1 MASAA
6 LAVLALAGAAPQA
19 HALDPTPN
27 GVSNPVG
34 PGGNG
39 SSNPRGGGGGGGG
52 AGVTGGAGAPG
63 DSPAG
68 TSGGGGAGGLAPVG
82 ANPAGN
88 GDAGGDGEGG
98 GSGGGGGG
106 AAHGYFNSVS
116 PTGVLVGGIGGDG
129 GDGSAYDGFYG
140 TVAGGAGNGG
150 AGGFGASLTPGASP
164 IVISQQVR
172 GGNGGNGGDG
182 VVVIIPHPGEL
193 PTIIASG
200 GADGGAGGHGVFL
213 SGDNGTLII
222 QQSVTGGD
230 GGDGGD
236 GSYGGAGGLGG
247 AGLVISGDGWDVSI
261 AGGATVTGGDGG
273 QEGGG
278 RFTPGEEGIG
288 NVGILITGSNNQLSL
303 AGGAAGGNS
312 GGGLS
317 QAGAFLISGDSNTV
331 ILEAG
336 YSASGIVATGN
347 TNILALGGA
356 SDGIFDMTN
365 VGPVGATIAGFY
377 TMEKLGTSTWTLTG
391 TPAVDLSWT
400 IEDGTLSIASASS
413 LGLGSGTLTF
423 AGGTLQATQSL
434 SIGQAV
440 TLSAAGGSVDVL
452 PGQTLTLSGVVSG
465 AGGLTLTDS
474 GTLALNGANSFSGGV
489 NLTQGT
495 VRVGSSQALGTGTL
509 NMSGGTTLAF
519 GVNGLEI
526 GNDINV
532 GGMATIYVNAISGAL
547 ASPITGTGGVTLAG
561 DGTLYLTAAN
571 SFTGGTTIEQ
581 GTLYLGNGN
590 VAGSILGGVTNNGV
604 LVFNAPVDQSFAGV
618 ISGTGAVRVQ
628 GGATVT
634 LTASNSFSGGITIA
648 NGSTL
653 VIAAD
658 AALGGGAGGLTLES
672 GTLATTGSFAT
683 ARPVVL
689 DGTASGTL
697 TSTVLDVVAGT
708 TLTLTA
714 GMAEDSASA
723 LTKSG
728 RGTLVLAGTNGFSA
742 GLILGDGIV
751 EVAAD
756 SALGAVT
763 GGVTLAGGTLAMTA
777 SFQTERLFAVSPP
790 GGTLDVAAGQT
801 VTLDGAL
808 SGSGSLVKAGAGTLT
823 MTADSSFS
831 GPTTVLTG
839 TLGLYG
845 ASLAAS
851 PVTVAGGATLTGF
864 GSVNSIAVL
873 AGGTLAGG
881 WSGKDNP
888 QAIPLLAATAT
899 LDPAAISLLTLGSGA
914 NSGIVTVR
922 GDLAL
927 GGTLDVAGA
936 PPHGAGIYRA
946 FSYGGSLTGSV
957 TLGSTPVGYTTT
969 LDLSNDGQV
978 NLALRDA
985 SPFQFWTATGGALGG
1000 SGSWTATSDTWVEA
1014 AFGIENPWGGEFGIF
1029 MGTAGTVTLEGRASF
1044 EQLEFVSDGYVIAP
1058 ANAGSGLSVHDGSR
1072 IWVEGHDVTAT
1083 IGVAITGTGGLEK
1096 IGAGR
1101 LVLTGDNEFVG
1112 GLRVSG
1118 GMVEVARDAGLGVAG
1133 GTIELARGGL
1143 LAAGSF
1149 NTGRTIT
1156 LDGFGVLSALDGQT
1170 LGINGTIIGTGTL
1183 IKSGDGTV
1191 RLAGGNSFDGGTRI
1205 MAGRLVAA
1213 GGRALADGHGVEI
1226 DAPGTFALEASETI
1240 GSLAGE
1246 GSVELGAHTL
1256 TTGGDNQSTRFSGVI
1271 AGSGRLVKTGS
1282 GVMVLDGDNSFT
1294 GGTTIAGGQVTL
1306 GHGGTTGSL
1315 VGDVRNDG
1323 VLAVNRSDT
1332 LILDGTISGTGALVQ
1347 QGWGTL
1353 ILTGQNSYTGG
1364 TTITAGT
1371 LQIGNG
1377 GTQGWIVGPIVNDGA
1392 LVYDLSSFY
1401 VFPAALTGSGSV
1413 TLTGGGSVLYA
1424 GSSFAGPV
1432 FVQQASLELASG
1444 VTSGSSF
1451 TIGAGGLLSGTGT
1464 IAALTVN
1471 SGGVVA
1477 PGYSPGTL
1485 VVAGNAAFNA
1495 GAIYQV
1501 DVAPGQVSDLIAV
1514 GGYVTIADGAQL
1526 KVVGAAGSYANS
1538 WSFNVLSAAGGIIGT
1553 FSGAT
1558 SNFAFLDP
1566 VLSYSAT
1573 DIEVTLV
1580 RNDIPF
1586 WQEARTANERAT
1598 AIGVESLGAG
1608 NPVYDAVAAQLS
1620 GQAYAA
1626 FDALSGEIYASAE
1639 TVMMQQ
1645 SAYVRDAVNM
1655 RLRQAFGEG
1664 DLTGPA
1670 TAALGTLPVVMWVTG
1685 VGGLGDSFGD
1695 GNAATIANSVGGV
1708 LAGFDATFNANW
1720 RGGVFGG
1727 YSSSWFDVEDRA
1739 SSGSMDSYTAGLYA
1753 GGQYGPLALR
1763 LGGAYT
1769 WHDVSVTRSI
1779 VFPGYDAGASTSYTT
1794 GETQIFGQIGYA
1806 FALEGH
1812 RIEPFAGLAYVNLDD
1827 ASALERGSSAALD
1840 VASGGMD
1847 TVYGTLGVTI
1857 SKSFESQGRRYTP
1870 SITVGW
1876 QHAFGD
1882 ITPEATMQFASGS
1895 DAFIVSGVPIAEDAL
1910 VLGASLGIGFGPTAS
1925 LALVYDGQIASSA
1938 TQSAFSGQLLIRF

>member
-1 MASAA
+1 M
-6 LAVLALAGAAPQA
+6 
-19 HALDPTPN
+19 
-27 GVSNPVG
+27 
-34 PGGNG
+34 
-39 SSNPRGGGGGGGG
+39 
-52 AGVTGGAGAPG
+52 
-63 DSPAG
+63 
-68 TSGGGGAGGLAPVG
+68 G

-88 GDAGGDGEGG
+88 GDAGGDGEDG

-129 GDGSAYDGFYG
+129 GDGSSYDGFYA

-150 AGGFGASLTPGASP
+150 AGGFGASLTPGSSP

-172 GGNGGNGGDG
+172 GGNGGKGGDG

-236 GSYGGAGGLGG
+236 GSYGGAGGVGG

-261 AGGATVTGGDGG
+261 ASGATVTGGDGG
-273 QEGGG
+273 QAGMG
-278 RFTPGEEGIG
+278 RFTPGEDGAG

-303 AGGAAGGNS
+303 AGGAAGGNT

-347 TNILALGGA
+347 TNILALGGT
-356 SDGIFDMTN
+356 SDGTFDMTS
-365 VGPVGATIAGFY
+365 VGPVGSTIAGFY

-391 TPAVDLSWT
+391 TPAVDVSWSL
-400 IEDGTLSIASASS
+400 EGGVLSIAAASN

-423 AGGTLQATQSL
+423 AGGTLQVTQSL
-434 SIGQAV
+434 TIGQAV
-440 TLSAAGGSVDVL
+440 ILNAAGGSVDAL
-452 PGQTLTLSGVVSG
+452 PGQTLTLSGVLSG
-465 AGGLTLTDS
+465 AGSLTLTDS
-474 GTLALNGANSFSGGV
+474 GTLALSGANSFSGGV

-495 VRVGSSQALGTGTL
+495 VSVGSNQALGTGTL
-509 NMSGGTTLAF
+509 AMSGGTTLAF
-519 GVNGLEI
+519 AVNGLMI
-526 GNDINV
+526 GNTVTV
-532 GGMATIYVNAISGAL
+532 GGAAAIYLNAISGTL
-547 ASPITGTGGVTLAG
+547 AGAISGAGAVTLAG
-561 DGTLYLTAAN
+561 DGSLFLTAAN
-571 SFTGGTTIEQ
+571 NFSGGTVIAQ
-581 GTLYLGNGN
+581 GTLYLGNGS
-590 VAGSILGGVTNNGV
+590 VAGSILGDVSNNGV
-604 LVFNAPVDQSFAGV
+604 LVFNSPVDQSFAGV

-628 GGATVT
+628 GGASVN

-658 AALGGGAGGLTLES
+658 AALGGGAGVLTLES
-672 GTLATTGSFAT
+672 GTLATTASFAT
-683 ARPVVL
+683 GRAVAL

-697 TSTVLDVVAGT
+697 ASTVLDVVAGSM
-708 TLTLTA
+708 LTLTA
-714 GMAEDSASA
+714 GIAEDSASA

-728 RGTLVLAGTNGFSA
+728 GGTLVLAGTNGFSA
-742 GLILGDGIV
+742 GVILEDGIV

-777 SFQTERLFAVSPP
+777 SFESERLFAVSPP

-808 SGSGSLVKAGAGTLT
+808 SGSGSLVKAGAGTLAL
-823 MTADSSFS
+823 TADSSFS

-845 ASLAAS
+845 ASLAGSA
-851 PVTVAGGATLTGF
+851 VTVAGGATLTGF

-873 AGGTLAGG
+873 AGGALSGG
-881 WSGKDNP
+881 WSGVDNP
-888 QAIPLLAATAT
+888 QGIPLLAATAT
-899 LDPAAISLLTLGSGA
+899 LDAGAAAILTLGAGA
-914 NSGIVTVR
+914 NSGIATVSA
-922 GDLAL
+922 DLTL

-946 FSYGGSLTGSV
+946 FSYGGNLAGSV
-957 TLGSTPVGYTTT
+957 TLGTTPVGYTTT

-978 NLALRDA
+978 NLVIRDA
-985 SPFQFWTATGGALGG
+985 SPFQFWTASGGALGG

-1029 MGTAGTVTLEGRASF
+1029 TGTAGTVTLEGRASF

-1058 ANAGSGLSVHDGSR
+1058 ASASSGLSVHDGSR

-1083 IGVAITGTGGLEK
+1083 IDATITGTGGLEK

-1101 LVLTGDNEFVG
+1101 LVLTADNDFVG
-1112 GLRVSG
+1112 GLRISG
-1118 GMVEVARDAGLGVAG
+1118 GTVQVARDASLGVAG
-1133 GTIELARGGL
+1133 GLINLARGGL

-1149 NTGRTIT
+1149 DTGRTVT
-1156 LDGFGVLSALDGQT
+1156 LDGFGVLGAIGGQT
-1170 LGINGTIIGTGTL
+1170 LGINGSIIGTGTL
-1183 IKSGDGTV
+1183 IKSGDGAV
-1191 RLAGGNSFDGGTRI
+1191 RLAGSNSFSGGTRI

-1213 GGRALADGHGVEI
+1213 SGAALADGDTVEI
-1226 DAPGTFALEASETI
+1226 DAAGTLALEASETI

-1246 GSVELGAHTL
+1246 GRVELAAHTL
-1256 TTGGDNQSTRFSGVI
+1256 TTGGDNQSTRFAGVI
-1271 AGSGRLVKTGS
+1271 SGSGRLVKTGT
-1282 GVMVLDGDNSFT
+1282 GALVLDGDNSFT
-1294 GGTTIAGGQVTL
+1294 GGTTIASGQITL

-1332 LILDGTISGTGALVQ
+1332 LILDGTLSGTGALVQ

-1353 ILTGQNSYTGG
+1353 ILTGSNSYTGG

-1377 GTQGWIVGPIVNDGA
+1377 GTQGWILGPIVNEGA

-1401 VFPAALTGSGSV
+1401 VFPAALTGSGTV

-1424 GSSFAGPV
+1424 GSAFAGPV
-1432 FVQQASLELASG
+1432 FVEQASLELASG
-1444 VTSGSSF
+1444 VTSASSF
-1451 TIGAGGLLSGTGT
+1451 TVGAGGVLSGTGT

-1471 SGGVVA
+1471 AGGVVA

-1485 VVAGNAAFNA
+1485 VVAGNAVFNA
-1495 GAIYQV
+1495 GSLYQV
-1501 DVAPGQVSDLIAV
+1501 DVAPGQVSDVITV
-1514 GGYVTIADGAQL
+1514 GGHATIADGAQL
-1526 KVVGAAGSYANS
+1526 AVVGTPGSYANS

-1553 FSGAT
+1553 FSGAS

-1573 DIEVTLV
+1573 EVEVTLV

-1598 AIGVESLGAG
+1598 AIGVETLGAG
-1608 NPVYDAVAAQLS
+1608 NPVYDAVAAQLA

-1655 RLRQAFGEG
+1655 RLRQSFGAG
-1664 DLTGPA
+1664 DSAGPA
-1670 TAALGTLPVVMWVTG
+1670 TASLGTLPVVIWVTG
-1685 VGGLGDSFGD
+1685 VGGWGDSFGD
-1695 GNAATIANSVGGV
+1695 GNAATIANSIGGV
-1708 LAGFDATFNANW
+1708 LAGFDAAFNANW
-1720 RGGVFGG
+1720 RVGAFGG
-1727 YSSSWFDVEDRA
+1727 YSDSWFDVEDRA

-1763 LGGAYT
+1763 MGGAYT
-1769 WHDVSVTRSI
+1769 WHDVSVARSV
-1779 VFPGYDAGASTSYTT
+1779 VFPGYEAGTSASYTT

-1806 FALEGH
+1806 FTVEDH
-1812 RIEPFAGLAYVNLDD
+1812 RIEPFIGLAYVHLDD
-1827 ASALERGSSAALD
+1827 ASAVETGASAALD
-1840 VASGGMD
+1840 VDSGGMD
-1847 TVYGTLGVTI
+1847 TVYGTLGVTL
-1857 SKSFESQGRRYTP
+1857 SKTFEVQGRSYTP
-1870 SITVGW
+1870 SVTVGW

-1882 ITPEATMQFASGS
+1882 ITPQATMQFASGS
-1895 DAFIVSGVPIAEDAL
+1895 EAFTISGVPIAEDAL
-1910 VLGASLGIGFGPTAS
+1910 VLGASLAISLGPTAS
-1925 LALVYDGQIASSA
+1925 LALIYDGQIAASA
-1938 TQSAFSGQLLIRF
+1938 TQSALSGQLLIRF